1 MQDMLD
7 IFKKHGKDILIII
20 LIIIALGLT
29 YFKFIRKED
38 TIDTSDSLALVE
50 KEEVKEESI
59 TPVLEDVPKNVNV
72 DIKGAVKNPGVYQ
85 VNDTA
90 IINDIVKLAGGFNS
104 NAYQNG
110 INLSKKVS
118 DEMVIYVY
126 TKSEINNYK
135 KENNITQ
142 EVVQETS
149 CKTPSYTISE
159 CVDDKASIIEVG
171 ESINSSSN
179 SSNNSIDTQDKE
191 DATGLININTATEEE
206 LTKITG
212 IGPSKAK
219 AIISYREEN
228 GKFSSIQD
236 ILKVSGIGEALFEKI
251 KPFITV

>member
-104 NAYQNG
+104 NA
-110 INLSKKVS
+110 
-118 DEMVIYVY
+118 
-126 TKSEINNYK
+126 
-135 KENNITQ
+135 
-142 EVVQETS
+142 
-149 CKTPSYTISE
+149 
-159 CVDDKASIIEVG
+159 
-171 ESINSSSN
+171 
-179 SSNNSIDTQDKE
+179 
-191 DATGLININTATEEE
+191 
-206 LTKITG
+206 
-212 IGPSKAK
+212 
-219 AIISYREEN
+219 
-228 GKFSSIQD
+228 
-236 ILKVSGIGEALFEKI
+236 I
-251 KPFITV
+251 KME